1 MALGEVDD
9 GVEVGAAALGGVQLE
24 EDLLGCLGDGLVAEA
39 VLEEPRVLAPVV
51 DARHVKNEVIVRAWG
66 QKGRAMIAAGVDAE
80 WRGAD
85 TRWVLLAAT

>member
-51 DARHVKNEVIVRAWG
+51 DAR
-66 QKGRAMIAAGVDAE
+66 QGRAMIAAGVDAE

-85 TRWVLLAAT
+85 ARWVLLAAT